1 MLARTARV
9 ATTTARTS
17 VLSNQAVA
25 GRRFTAI
32 DTRGGKSKLIYRFGM
47 KDIPVELYPLGFVV
61 GMGLIGGLA
70 ASARHFM
77 IDGDLRLKRSGS
89 A

>member
-32 DTRGGKSKLIYRFGM
+32 DTRGGKSKLVRVLTIHVH
-47 KDIPVELYPLGFVV
+47 PPTLL
-61 GMGLIGGLA
+61 
-70 ASARHFM
+70 SAFM
-77 IDGDLRLKRSGS
+77 LTVRSTGS